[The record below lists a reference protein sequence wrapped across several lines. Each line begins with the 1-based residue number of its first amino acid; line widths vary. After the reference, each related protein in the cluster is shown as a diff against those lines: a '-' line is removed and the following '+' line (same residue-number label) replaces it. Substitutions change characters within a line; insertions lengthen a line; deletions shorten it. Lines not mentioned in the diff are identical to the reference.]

1 MQYERLSSSEQVSSS
16 DRVSSSSDWVSSSS
30 LLYIGIFIFIII
42 IIGLITLRLSYCRNR
57 DIILENTKVEST
69 TNKNIKKCTLTDL
82 DREFYISTPTCMM
95 KNLPIILL
103 FHGGGEDPWNE
114 KGTGIMNYTEFNN
127 TNSICIAFQGQNS
140 NNGHSWQNAFPW
152 LENNPKN
159 DIQFVQTVLS
169 RLQNSSISKYCNF
182 NRIYASGK
190 SDGGGFCFYLLE
202 YSTIKIKKIATCSS
216 AHFTLDSITN
226 TKYLSNNIQSVPIL
240 AIHGTGDIVMP
251 YNGQQFLNKDAVD
264 KAEYWKTIDPTL
276 NNTYTFNIP
285 SLWNYIGNLFNNKNS
300 INTNLSNNS
309 TLNNWGTVK
318 LITATNQNH
327 CWMGHENSGPDSD
340 KPSNKD
346 FDATTLICTFFDNIK
361 LINYIN
367 NITTPK
373 IMFQSIS

>member
-1 MQYERLSSSEQVSSS
+1 MLELLLGLFLLL
-16 DRVSSSSDWVSSSS
+16 S
-30 LLYIGIFIFIII
+30 LLSIPGIVIFRII
-42 IIGLITLRLSYCRNR
+42 YCKKK
-57 DIILENTKVEST
+57 DIELESTKVEST
-69 TNKNIKKCTLTDL
+69 TNKNIKKCILTDL
-82 DREFYISTPTCMM
+82 DREFYISTPSCM
-95 KNLPIILL
+95 KTNLPIILL

-127 TNSICIAFQGQNS
+127 TNSICIALKGQNS

-152 LENNPKN
+152 LKNNPEN
-159 DIQFVQTVLS
+159 DINFVQTVMD
-169 RLQNSSISKYCNF
+169 RLKSSTFSKHCDF

-202 YSTIKIKKIATCSS
+202 YSTIKLKKIATCSS

-251 YNGQQFLNKDAVD
+251 YNGQHFLNKDAVD

-276 NNTYTFNIP
+276 NNTYTFDIP
-285 SLWNYIGNLFNNKNS
+285 SLWNYIGNLFDNKDS
-300 INTNLSNNS
+300 INTDISNNS
-309 TLNNWGTVK
+309 TLKNWGSVK
-318 LITATNQNH
+318 LITAKNQNH

-346 FDATTLICTFFDNIK
+346 FDATTLICNFFDNIK
-361 LINYIN
+361 LINYKN
-367 NITTPK
+367 NIKTPK
-373 IMFQSIS
+373 TMFLSVS